1 MFRPDPSSSGVFFR
15 TKQIKGTPLF
25 QLVEAYRSNQGQSR
39 RRVVSSLGN
48 ATLPAG
54 DPRHLTKAVEH
65 QMNGQA
71 DGLDGAISTDAA
83 AWVVHVASLA
93 KRSKGA
99 TQSIDG
105 VLLDEIQTEQV
116 VELGPQLVAM
126 KAQDALGFTPMLQN
140 LGMNPT
146 ATAIATAQVMISN
159 RLIESLSEWALL
171 GWAQRATPCR
181 NSSTCA

>member
-65 QMNGQA
+65 QMNG
-71 DGLDGAISTDAA
+71 
-83 AWVVHVASLA
+83 
-93 KRSKGA
+93 
-99 TQSIDG
+99 
-105 VLLDEIQTEQV
+105 
-116 VELGPQLVAM
+116 
-126 KAQDALGFTPMLQN
+126 
-140 LGMNPT
+140 
-146 ATAIATAQVMISN
+146 
-159 RLIESLSEWALL
+159 
-171 GWAQRATPCR
+171 
-181 NSSTCA
+181 